1 MSVEVASGSEKYA
14 SLGCDEMI
22 ERQRLYDLQ
31 VLSLRRTRESGPIQ
45 EHICP
50 LLDCVWSVGVV
61 IIEAETRSSTWGS

>member
-31 VLSLRRTRESGPIQ
+31 VLELTQDEVEWSYTVAYLPFARL
-45 EHICP
+45 C
-50 LLDCVWSVGVV
+50 LLGGCYHY
-61 IIEAETRSSTWGS
+61 RS